1 MLKFENALYN
11 ILKYCC
17 GILILAMTLLI
28 FWQVVCRYAMNNSL
42 TWSEELGRYFFVWI
56 TFIGLP
62 VALKYGAHV
71 SIDLLLKKTHGRF
84 HLAILTINAA
94 VTAVLGI
101 LICWSG
107 VRLFFVGIGQISSAM
122 QLPMQ
127 YVYAVIPFSGLA
139 LCFFAVTVFIEERRK
154 FLAGDK

>member
-28 FWQVVCRYAMNNSL
+28 FWQVVCRYVMNNSL

-62 VALKYGAHV
+62 VALKYGCA
-71 SIDLLLKKTHGRF
+71 SR
-84 HLAILTINAA
+84 
-94 VTAVLGI
+94 
-101 LICWSG
+101 
-107 VRLFFVGIGQISSAM
+107 
-122 QLPMQ
+122 
-127 YVYAVIPFSGLA
+127 
-139 LCFFAVTVFIEERRK
+139 
-154 FLAGDK
+154 